1 MKPATFDAFE
11 QASRS
16 AGYDEILERVWEPNK
31 VIPTHTHPFDVT
43 AVITQGD
50 MLLTVGDLKRH
61 LRPGDTFDVAAGVP
75 HAEHYG
81 EQGTSLWVAR
91 RHAGSPAH

>member
-1 MKPATFDAFE
+1 MKPATFAVFE
-11 QASRS
+11 QESRS

-43 AVITQGD
+43 AIITQGD
-50 MLLTVGDLKRH
+50 MVLTVGDQQRH
-61 LRPGDTFDVAAGVP
+61 LRQGDSFDVAAGVQ

-91 RHAGSPAH
+91 RHVGSVAR